1 MSKQTKII
9 IALLVAIGISSI
21 AYAQFTSVIYLP
33 LLLNEA
39 EFTLPTATP
48 TPTPQPDIK
57 INLIETGG
65 DLQPDN
71 YYEEY
76 VRVKNRTTGTVELTG
91 WTIWSKRNDKTYT
104 FPEFNLKSNQTV
116 QVWTRP
122 GKDTTT
128 YLFWGMPSEV
138 WKDDGDCAKLVD
150 ENGKFVHWYIYP
162 GDKCEW

>member
-33 LLLNEA
+33 LVLNEA

-48 TPTPQPDIK
+48 TPTPIPDVQ

-65 DLQPDN
+65 DGPD
-71 YYEEY
+71 YYWEEY
-76 VRVKNRTTGTVELTG
+76 VRVKNRTTRTVELTG
-91 WTIWSKRNDKTYT
+91 WTIKSKRNDKTYT
-104 FPEFNLKSNQTV
+104 FPLFNLKSNQTV

-122 GKDTTT
+122 GTDTDT
-128 YLFWGMPSEV
+128 YLFWGLANEV
-138 WKDDGDCAKLVD
+138 WKEDGDCAKLVD
-150 ENGKFVHWYIYP
+150 ENGEFVQWYIYP

>member
-1 MSKQTKII
+1 VSKQTKII

-21 AYAQFTSVIYLP
+21 AYAQFSSEIFIP

-48 TPTPQPDIK
+48 TPTPIPDIR

-65 DLQPDN
+65 DGPD
-71 YYEEY
+71 YYWGEY
-76 VRVKNRTTGTVELTG
+76 ARVKNRTTRTVELTG
-91 WTIWSKRNDKTYT
+91 WTIWSKRNDKTFT

-122 GKDTTT
+122 GTDTDT
-128 YLFWGMPSEV
+128 YLFWGLANEV
-138 WKDDGDCAKLVD
+138 WKDDGDCAKLSD
-150 ENGKFVHWYIYP
+150 ENEELVDWEYYP
-162 GDKCEW
+162 GEDCEW